1 MKKVLMIVFAVLIS
15 VAFVTT
21 VFSQTATDKATKA
34 ATDTAKEKGKAA
46 VDTAKD
52 KAVKAATDKPAEKP
66 AAATEKK
73 EVKKEAKP
81 KVHQFTGDV
90 TAIDTA
96 AKTLNV
102 KGKKDEKTFDI
113 GNAKMKAE
121 PKAGDKVLVK
131 YTEKDSKN
139 TANSVTVTKAAKKD
153 APKKDAVKKDEKPAA
168 TTAPAPA
175 PAKK

>member
-1 MKKVLMIVFAVLIS
+1 MKKVLMIALAVLIS

-34 ATDTAKEKGKAA
+34 ATETAKEKGKAA
-46 VDTAKD
+46 VDTAKEQ
-52 KAVKAATDKPAEKP
+52 AVKAATDKPADKP

-73 EVKKEAKP
+73 AVKP
-81 KVHQFTGDV
+81 KTHQFTGEV

-102 KGKKDEKTFDI
+102 KGKKDEKTFDLA
-113 GNAKMKAE
+113 NAKMKKE

-131 YTEKDSKN
+131 YTEADGKN
-139 TANSVTVTKAAKKD
+139 AASSVTITMAAKKTTE
-153 APKKDAVKKDEKPAA
+153 KKEAVKKDEKAVAPAA
-168 TTAPAPA
+168 PAKAAAPAPVQ
-175 PAKK
+175 K